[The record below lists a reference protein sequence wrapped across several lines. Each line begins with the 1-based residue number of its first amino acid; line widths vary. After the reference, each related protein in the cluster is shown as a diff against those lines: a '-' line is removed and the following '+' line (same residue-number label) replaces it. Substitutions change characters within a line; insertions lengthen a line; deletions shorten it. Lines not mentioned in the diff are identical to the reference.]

1 MSSYEELLDNME
13 ERNKLL
19 SEQLK
24 QTKAEV
30 QEWRRIANA
39 LAHASAL
46 SVDKNT
52 PLVSHEHYRKW
63 EQKNRAWWGV

>member
-19 SEQLK
+19 SVQLK
-24 QTKAEV
+24 QTQAEV

-39 LAHASAL
+39 LAHSNAL
-46 SVDKNT
+46 SLDKHT
-52 PLVSHEHYRKW
+52 PLVAHETYRKW
-63 EQKNRAWWGV
+63 EQKNRGWWNV

>member
-19 SEQLK
+19 GVQLK
-24 QTKAEV
+24 QAQEEV

-39 LAHASAL
+39 LAHSSAL
-46 SVDKNT
+46 SLDKHT
-52 PLVSHEHYRKW
+52 PLVSQENYRKW
-63 EQKNRAWWGV
+63 ENKNRAWWGV

>member
-19 SEQLK
+19 SVQLK
-24 QTKAEV
+24 QAKAET

-39 LAHASAL
+39 LAHDSAL
-46 SVDKNT
+46 SLDKQM
-52 PLVSHEHYRKW
+52 PLLAHENYRKW
-63 EQKNRAWWGV
+63 EHKNKGWWGV

>member
-19 SEQLK
+19 SVQLK
-24 QTKAEV
+24 QAKAET

-39 LAHASAL
+39 LAHSSAL
-46 SVDKNT
+46 SSDKHT
-52 PLVSHEHYRKW
+52 PLVAHEHYRKW
-63 EQKNRAWWGV
+63 EQKNRAWWNV

>member
-19 SEQLK
+19 SVQLK
-24 QTKAEV
+24 QAKAET

-39 LAHASAL
+39 LAHSFAL
-46 SVDKNT
+46 SADKHT
-52 PLVSHEHYRKW
+52 PLVAHEHYRKW
-63 EQKNRAWWGV
+63 EHKNRAWWGV

>member
-19 SEQLK
+19 SVQLK
-24 QTKAEV
+24 QAQVET

-39 LAHASAL
+39 LAHSNAL
-46 SVDKNT
+46 SVDKHT

-63 EQKNRAWWGV
+63 EQKNRAWWNV

>member
-19 SEQLK
+19 GVQLK
-24 QTKAEV
+24 QAQAEV

-39 LAHASAL
+39 LAHSSAL
-46 SVDKNT
+46 SLDKHA
-52 PLVSHEHYRKW
+52 PLVLQENYRKW
-63 EQKNRAWWGV
+63 ENKNRAWWGV

>member
-19 SEQLK
+19 SVQLK
-24 QTKAEV
+24 QAKAET

-39 LAHASAL
+39 LAHSSAL
-46 SVDKNT
+46 SSGKHT
-52 PLVSHEHYRKW
+52 PLVEHEHYRKW
-63 EQKNRAWWGV
+63 EKKNRAWWGV